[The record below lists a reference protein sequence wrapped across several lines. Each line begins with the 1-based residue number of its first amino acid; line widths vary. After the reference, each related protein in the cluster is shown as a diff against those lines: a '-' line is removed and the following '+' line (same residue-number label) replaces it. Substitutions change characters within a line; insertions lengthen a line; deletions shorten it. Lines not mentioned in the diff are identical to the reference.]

1 MKRTAVFLSVFL
13 LVFQIAVF
21 SLPSGERII
30 RQGAAS
36 LQEDLE
42 HVTGQLYLTET
53 KLVFESSGLNF
64 RGGSTTILLGSIAT
78 AEKGWSKFLGVIP
91 AVPNALKIKMKD
103 GKVYRFTCWWP
114 SRWKDAIEGQ
124 VKAKA

>member
-53 KLVFESSGLNF
+53 KLVF
-64 RGGSTTILLGSIAT
+64 
-78 AEKGWSKFLGVIP
+78 
-91 AVPNALKIKMKD
+91 
-103 GKVYRFTCWWP
+103 
-114 SRWKDAIEGQ
+114 
-124 VKAKA
+124 